1 MKWILLVEDDLA
13 VARSISRVLEARKF
27 GVVIGQSIEEARE
40 LVSTRPFSV
49 VLLDLQLQNDY
60 AFDLARDLI
69 GHHTLPVIFV
79 SASDDVLDK
88 VVALELGAFDY
99 IVKPFDDRE
108 LIARIRTALRFCAST
123 EDSQPGQ
130 QIYQIGSFRVDL
142 LKRAVTEA
150 DGTEVG
156 LSRFEFQLLKILVV
170 RNGHLVTRDQIS
182 LKVNRRPHNPLDRT
196 IDVVVA
202 KLRSKLDASIIETVR
217 GEGYRLGVVATLAGD
232 ARPGNTTNVENEAAP
247 I

>member
-1 MKWILLVEDDLA
+1 M
-13 VARSISRVLEARKF
+13 
-27 GVVIGQSIEEARE
+27 VIGQSVEEARE

-49 VLLDLQLQNDY
+49 VLLDLQLHNDY

-69 GHHTLPVIFV
+69 GQHSLPVIFV

-99 IVKPFDDRE
+99 VVKPFDDRE
-108 LIARIRTALRFCAST
+108 LIARIRTALRFCTGT
-123 EDSQPGQ
+123 EDAQ
-130 QIYQIGSFRVDL
+130 QVQQVYQVGSYRIDL
-142 LKRAVTEA
+142 LKHSVTDL
-150 DGTEVG
+150 DGAEIS
-156 LSRFEFQLLKILVV
+156 LSRFEFQLLRILVV

-182 LKVNRRPHNPLDRT
+182 LNVNRRPHNPLDRT

-202 KLRSKLDASIIETVR
+202 KLRSKLDAEIIETVR
-217 GEGYRLGVVATLAGD
+217 GEGYRLGVVATLAGESD
-232 ARPGNTTNVENEAAP
+232 PGSLQSLETDSAP